1 MHRIISPRAMAA
13 RLRTW
18 ATAGLLALLGAV
30 APQAGYASTGCRLI
44 DGKSG
49 QLGPGQTVTLN
60 PSQGINF
67 NAGDLVAL
75 TSSSPNARG
84 DLIRLDVAV
93 ISVTNFLDTMQ
104 TTQSV
109 AMPRSV
115 LGGPAT
121 LFVTTTQATPGL
133 VANYAISCRSVGPTV
148 TQIAP
153 SSGRPGATI
162 SVVGTGFLGTSA
174 VTFGGQPAAFTVAG
188 DTLINATIPAGT
200 GTVGVTVT
208 TDAGSATGG
217 PFTYVSAPD
226 APVIGAVSPGNGQ
239 ATVAFSPPVNTGGL
253 PVTNYV
259 VTSHPGNATASGAA
273 SPLTVSGL
281 TNGTSY
287 TFSVT
292 ATNAA
297 GTSVSSAASSAV
309 VPMALPTA
317 LDRNLSTDYGKAI
330 SVDLGVATNGAGIT
344 DVTIDTPP
352 AHGKTTVSG
361 TVVTYTPADGF
372 QGDTDSFTYITT
384 NAVGRSSPGR
394 VSVAVGRV
402 PVRVPDAPF
411 IGAVSAGSGQA
422 TVSFSAPADDGGS
435 PVTNYVVISQPGG
448 VTAAGSGSPLTVTGL
463 ANGTSYTFTV
473 TATNAAGTSVSSAAS
488 RPVVPMALPTALDQ
502 TLATDYGKAISVDL
516 GTATNGT
523 GIAQVSIDMPPAHGT
538 ATVSGTVVTY
548 VPAEGFQG
556 ATDSFTYITSNA
568 MGHSS
573 PGRVSITVNALAV
586 PTPQPLAVVTTVG
599 VPVTILPAP
608 GTPGPQAWD
617 RLDIGNSP
625 AHGHVVA
632 SGRTLVYTPANGFIG
647 TDTFA
652 YRSGTAFAMSAPA
665 TVTVTVTREGSTGVL
680 SRTVTALPGATVTV
694 DLSSIQP
701 GIASAS
707 LSGLSPG
714 QAAEVSLSPQ
724 GVLSFTSQPSF
735 HGLAQV
741 SATLTT
747 NGGAILP
754 VSVLVLVSSQ
764 PDPSK
769 NADALGIVAAQVEQ
783 ARRFAQGQLDN
794 IQGRLESLHDR
805 LHDAPAVSNRLTLN
819 VNGRAVPMSARPGIG
834 AAGTETDTAQA
845 SPVVAA
851 DHGIRTWLGGQAS
864 FGSFDAR
871 RGGSG
876 FDSDTVSISTGADV
890 RVGEHGLLGMAFGYS
905 HDNSDIGREGAHSTA
920 QGYSAAIY
928 GSVQPGEGMYIDLV
942 IGGGGLRFD
951 SRRMDAD
958 SGRQLA
964 GRRTGQQWFGSVTTG
979 LAYRTGAW
987 SWSPY
992 ARASWS
998 LSSLNG
1004 FAENGPVTSAL
1015 SYGRQLVRSSI
1026 GAVGLRV
1033 SGESE
1038 QAWGT
1043 LAPRARI
1050 EIGHDFQGESRMLL
1064 AYAQIPSAGEWSVM
1078 SSPYS
1083 ANGTRVQVGLGL
1095 DLRFSGGW
1103 SLGSEYSY
1111 LVQPHMRDQSIR
1123 LTVNKSL

>member
-13 RLRTW
+13 RLRAW
-18 ATAGLLALLGAV
+18 ATTGLLALLGAV

-239 ATVAFSPPVNTGGL
+239 VTVAFSPPVNTGGL

-259 VTSHPGNATASGAA
+259 VTSYPGNATASGAA

-402 PVRVPDAPF
+402 PVRVPDAPS
-411 IGAVSAGSGQA
+411 IGAVSASSGQA

-473 TATNAAGTSVSSAAS
+473 TATNVAGTSAPSTAS
-488 RPVVPMALPTALDQ
+488 RAVIPMALP
-502 TLATDYGKAISVDL
+502 S
-516 GTATNGT
+516 
-523 GIAQVSIDMPPAHGT
+523 
-538 ATVSGTVVTY
+538 
-548 VPAEGFQG
+548 
-556 ATDSFTYITSNA
+556 
-568 MGHSS
+568 
-573 PGRVSITVNALAV
+573 V

-617 RLDIGNSP
+617 RLDIGSSP

-665 TVTVTVTREGSTGVL
+665 TVTVTVTREGGTGVL
-680 SRTVTALPGATVTV
+680 SRTVTVLPGATVAV

-834 AAGTETDTAQA
+834 AAGTETDTAQV

-1026 GAVGLRV
+1026 GAVGLRI
-1033 SGESE
+1033 SGENE
-1038 QAWGT
+1038 RAWGT

-1050 EIGHDFQGESRMLL
+1050 EVGHDFQGESRMLL
-1064 AYAQIPSAGEWSVM
+1064 TYAQIPSAGEWSVM

>member
-18 ATAGLLALLGAV
+18 ATAGFLALLGAV

-133 VANYAISCRSVGPTV
+133 VANYAISCHSVGPTV

-317 LDRNLSTDYGKAI
+317 LDRNLSTDYDKPI

-372 QGDTDSFTYITT
+372 QGETDSFTYITT

-402 PVRVPDAPF
+402 PVRVPDAPS

-473 TATNAAGTSVSSAAS
+473 TATNVAGTSAPSTAS
-488 RPVVPMALPTALDQ
+488 RAVIPMALP
-502 TLATDYGKAISVDL
+502 S
-516 GTATNGT
+516 
-523 GIAQVSIDMPPAHGT
+523 
-538 ATVSGTVVTY
+538 
-548 VPAEGFQG
+548 
-556 ATDSFTYITSNA
+556 
-568 MGHSS
+568 
-573 PGRVSITVNALAV
+573 V

-617 RLDIGNSP
+617 RLDIGSSP

-632 SGRTLVYTPANGFIG
+632 SGQTLVYTPANGFIG

-805 LHDAPAVSNRLTLN
+805 LHDAPVVSNRLALN

-958 SGRQLA
+958 SARQLA

-979 LAYRTGAW
+979 LAYRTGVW

-1026 GAVGLRV
+1026 GAVGLRI

-1038 QAWGT
+1038 RAWGT

-1050 EIGHDFQGESRMLL
+1050 EVGHDFQGESRMLL
-1064 AYAQIPSAGEWSVM
+1064 TYAQIPSAGEWSVM

-1095 DLRFSGGW
+1095 DLGFSGGW